1 MQAHRA
7 GSIRLGWFLTFPTR
21 VLTGC
26 EVIARSQGHNR
37 SCPGLIGRGEDLG
50 CHALDALI
58 LAAGDRRKDHHSEE
72 PCSYL
77 LRQAEH
83 DRGDQQRGA
92 AEIEECRT

>member
-50 CHALDALI
+50 CHALM
-58 LAAGDRRKDHHSEE
+58 R
-72 PCSYL
+72 
-77 LRQAEH
+77 
-83 DRGDQQRGA
+83 
-92 AEIEECRT
+92 